1 MHGGKKN
8 HPFLWLFGVVGALL
22 IGAVAIEQYRKWP
35 DPRGPAIEKDG
46 EHAKITQAPE
56 SIGNAKDARGNTAD
70 QFGYVP
76 QPKRTAAFVATL
88 PGRSLTSAAPGLFRD
103 DDKTQVLLYRA
114 MYKRYRSKYG
124 RDFVVGAQG
133 IGDCVSWGYKHGC
146 DITLAVDCELGAAPK
161 EDWIEAAT
169 ESIYGGSRVEAH
181 GGPPPNGGWGDGSYG
196 GGASKFLHDY
206 GVCFRQDYPEF
217 GFDLTTYSSRRA
229 KDWGNYGNGGQSDN
243 GRFDTEA
250 KKHPVRNV
258 ALIVSFEEAAAAI
271 KSGYPVPVC
280 SGQGFS
286 SQRDAAGFSRPSG
299 SWSHCMCFVGV
310 RYDRPGL
317 LCLNSWGPSWVG
329 GPKWPDDQ
337 PEGSFWVDAEVA
349 TRMLR
354 GQDSFALAGV
364 GGFKWRDLKHGDWVF
379 YDPPGRWDREAAL
392 ALHRTLDD
400 KDLSGGYHARRFAIL
415 RQNDLP
421 SFLGVLIHA
430 N

>member
-1 MHGGKKN
+1 MSSKKK
-8 HPFLWLFGVVGALL
+8 HPLAWALL
-22 IGAVAIEQYRKWP
+22 GVAAVAIVAGVAIEQWRKLEP
-35 DPRGPAIEKDG
+35 VGPAIRRDG
-46 EHAKITQAPE
+46 ELVRITQAPA
-56 SIGNAKDARGNTAD
+56 SIGEYATGTPAG
-70 QFGYVP
+70 QFGWVP
-76 QPKRTAAFVATL
+76 QKNRTEAFVATL
-88 PGRSLTSAAPGLFRD
+88 PGRSLSTAAPGLFRD

-114 MYKRYRSKYG
+114 MYKRYRAKYG
-124 RDFVVGAQG
+124 RDFVVGSQG

-146 DITLAVDCELGAAPK
+146 DITLAVDCELGVVPK
-161 EDWIEAAT
+161 DSWIEAAT

-206 GVCFRQDYPEF
+206 GVAFRVDYPEF
-217 GFDLTTYSSRRA
+217 GFDLTQYSSRRA
-229 KDWGNYGNGGQSDN
+229 KDWGNYGCGGQGDN
-243 GRFDTEA
+243 GRFDNEA

-258 ALIVSFEEAAAAI
+258 SLVVDFEEAAAAI

-286 SQRDAAGFSRPSG
+286 SQRDADGFSRPSG
-299 SWSHCMCFVGV
+299 SWSHCMCFIGV

-337 PEGSFWVDAEVA
+337 PEGSFWVDADVA

-354 GQDSFALAGV
+354 GRDSFALAGV
-364 GGFKWRDLKHGDWVF
+364 GGFKWRDLKHGDWVH
-379 YDPPGRWDREAAL
+379 YEKSGRERGLAAL
-392 ALHRTLDD
+392 NLP
-400 KDLSGGYHARRFAIL
+400 LSRGDNFRPEAYDARAAAIFRQNSLPAIL
-415 RQNDLP
+415 K
-421 SFLGVLIHA
+421 GVQHE